1 MSKTIASHVPVSK
14 FTISQPS
21 LAFPLRKFIFVNV
34 HVKGRNIDIY
44 FADESDIYQI
54 ITVTVSLKFKHNN
67 QWGEEVVS

>member
-44 FADESDIYQI
+44 FADENDIY
-54 ITVTVSLKFKHNN
+54 
-67 QWGEEVVS
+67 